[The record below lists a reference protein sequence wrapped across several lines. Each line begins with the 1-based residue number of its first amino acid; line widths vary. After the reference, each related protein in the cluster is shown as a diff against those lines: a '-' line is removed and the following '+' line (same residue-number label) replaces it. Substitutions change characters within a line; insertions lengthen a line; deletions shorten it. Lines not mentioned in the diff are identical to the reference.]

1 MEKKKR
7 SPGILLTAPAS
18 GSGKT
23 AAACAL
29 MAALREQGLEVRA
42 CKCGPDYIDPM
53 FHREVLG
60 IDSKNLDLFFSEPE
74 DLIRGYIRHTEGAD
88 ITVTEGVM
96 GYYDGMALDSD
107 RASSY
112 DVARTLGLPVLL
124 ILPCR
129 GASLSLAAVVKGM
142 AEFRKDSRICG
153 ILLNRV
159 SDMLYP
165 RLKEMLES
173 ELQRMGLDI
182 PVIGYLPDD
191 LCFRME
197 SRHLGLVTPQELDGL
212 KAQMKRAGE
221 LLSRTVNLELV
232 RQIAEK
238 ASCLTERNVNT
249 AYRDRSDCADGG
261 SGGRQS
267 GTISAEKAPA
277 GGAEKEIRIGIAR
290 DEAFCFYY
298 KDNLTLLEDLG
309 CTLIPFSPLRD
320 SALPEGLDGLL
331 LGGGYPE
338 LHGEE
343 LAENIGMLSSVRE
356 ALRADMPCLAECGGF
371 MYLHEEM
378 EDRSG
383 RTWPLVGAIR
393 GRTYPTG
400 KLVRFGYVQ
409 IENSAGREGY
419 LLPGESVRGHEF
431 HYWDSTDSG
440 SDCLAVKP
448 DGRRKWNCIHMEGS
462 LFAGYPH
469 LYLPS
474 MRTFAERFVRRCME
488 WKERSIR

>member
-1 MEKKKR
+1 MEAGER
-7 SPGILLTAPAS
+7 TPGILLTAPAS

-29 MAALREQGLEVRA
+29 MAALGEQGLDVRA

-60 IDSKNLDLFFSEPE
+60 LDSKNLDLFFSEPE
-74 DLIRGYIRHTEGAD
+74 ELIRGYIRHTEGAD
-88 ITVTEGVM
+88 IAVTEGVM

-107 RASSY
+107 RASAY
-112 DVARTLGLPVLL
+112 DVAHTLGLPVLL

-159 SDMLYP
+159 SGMLYP

-173 ELQRMGLDI
+173 ELQSIGLDI

-191 LCFRME
+191 PCFRME

-212 KAQMKRAGE
+212 KAQMRRAGE
-221 LLSRTVNLELV
+221 LLSRTVDLELV
-232 RQIAEK
+232 RQIAGKAAGSMKKEPDTAAEK
-238 ASCLTERNVNT
+238 AL
-249 AYRDRSDCADGG
+249 AG
-261 SGGRQS
+261 
-267 GTISAEKAPA
+267 SAEKAL
-277 GGAEKEIRIGIAR
+277 RIGVAR

-343 LAENIGMLSSVRE
+343 LVGNTGMISSVRE
-356 ALRADMPCLAECGGF
+356 ALEAGMPCLAECGGF

-378 EDRSG
+378 EDRNG
-383 RTWPLVGAIR
+383 KKWPLVGAIR

-400 KLVRFGYVQ
+400 KLVRFGYVK
-409 IENSAGREGY
+409 IENSAGTEGY
-419 LLPGESVRGHEF
+419 LQPGEYVRGHEF

-448 DGRRKWNCIHMEGS
+448 DGRRKWNCIHMDGS

-474 MRTFAERFVRRCME
+474 MRKFAERFVRQCRE
-488 WKERSIR
+488 WEEKEL

>member
-7 SPGILLTAPAS
+7 SPGILLAAPAS

-29 MAALREQGLEVRA
+29 MAALREQGLDVRA

-60 IDSKNLDLFFSEPE
+60 VDSKNLDLFFSEPE
-74 DLIRGYIRHTEGAD
+74 ELIRGYIRHTEGAD
-88 ITVTEGVM
+88 IAVTEGVM

-107 RASSY
+107 RASAY
-112 DVARTLGLPVLL
+112 DVAHTLGLPVLL

-159 SDMLYP
+159 SGMLYP

-173 ELQRMGLDI
+173 ELRGMGLDI
-182 PVIGYLPDD
+182 PVIGYLPESP
-191 LCFRME
+191 CFRME

-221 LLSRTVNLELV
+221 LLSRTVDLELV
-232 RQIAEK
+232 RQLAGKAAGSMKKEPDTAAEK
-238 ASCLTERNVNT
+238 AL
-249 AYRDRSDCADGG
+249 AG
-261 SGGRQS
+261 
-267 GTISAEKAPA
+267 SAEKAL
-277 GGAEKEIRIGIAR
+277 RIGVAR

-343 LAENIGMLSSVRE
+343 LAGNTGMISSVRE
-356 ALRADMPCLAECGGF
+356 ALEAGMPCLAECGGF

-378 EDRSG
+378 EDRNG
-383 RTWPLVGAIR
+383 KKWPLVGAIR

-400 KLVRFGYVQ
+400 KLVRFGYVK
-409 IENSAGREGY
+409 IENSTGTEGY
-419 LLPGESVRGHEF
+419 LQPGEHVRGHEF

-448 DGRRKWNCIHMEGS
+448 DGRRKWNCIHMDGS

-474 MRTFAERFVRRCME
+474 MRKFAERFVKQCRE
-488 WKERSIR
+488 WKEKEL